1 MKRALAGRVA
11 LARRLLPLFCV
22 LLLCSATASAQE
34 HCGYP
39 VAILKSGFENGE
51 QPPSVSLPPDNTP
64 LVLTLDYPADNL
76 TVGSDTIQI
85 YGSYTGPSNT
95 GIVANSTAMPTNA
108 SNFASFPLAL
118 SPGSNLIS
126 VVATTLDGS
135 PQTITRTVIYDANQ
149 RPDVEFQSAAFA
161 DYAPA
166 RVAFSLNYRI
176 PVGQTLLSRVEIDYD
191 GDGVFDVDAAVP
203 PSRLE
208 YAFGSGGFYTATAR
222 LSFDDGNAGT
232 PLIIRTSSAKVLMQT
247 MAFTRQT
254 LCGVYYGMKHR
265 LQPGQ
270 SGIVSAL
277 NTLEPDLRPEFQTIW
292 NDLGA
297 GLTNAANQLGDI
309 VDGQISDVTAE
320 MLVAVPD
327 PAVLGDFFGFPVV
340 LRRGTDGVWR
350 ISEM

>member
-1 MKRALAGRVA
+1 MKRVFACRVA
-11 LARRLLPLFCV
+11 VARHLSSLSCLLV
-22 LLLCSATASAQE
+22 LCSVTANAQE

-39 VAILKSGFENGE
+39 LAILKSGFENGE
-51 QPPSVSLPPDNTP
+51 QPPSVILPAENTP
-64 LVLTLDYPADNL
+64 LVLTVDYPTDNL

-95 GIVANSTAMPTNA
+95 GIVANNAPLPTNA
-108 SNFASFPLAL
+108 SNFASYPLTL
-118 SPGSNLIS
+118 TPGTNMIS
-126 VVATTLDGS
+126 VVGTTLDGS
-135 PQTITRTVIYDANQ
+135 PQTITRTVIFDANQ

-161 DYAPA
+161 GYAPA

-176 PVGQTLLSRVEIDYD
+176 PAGQTVLSRVEIDYD
-191 GDGVFDVDAAVP
+191 GDGNFDVDAAAP

-222 LSFDDGNAGT
+222 LSFDDGSAGT
-232 PLIIRTSSAKVLMQT
+232 PLIIRTGSAKVLMQT

-270 SGIVSAL
+270 SGIASAL
-277 NTLEPDLRPEFQTIW
+277 NTLEPDLRPEFQTLW

-297 GLTNAANQLGDI
+297 GLTSTANQLGDI

-327 PAVLGDFFGFPVV
+327 PAVVGEFFGFPVV